1 MAASVPRDHYSIDVF
16 AVDAAML
23 DVLVTLP
30 LEGNHVLVGDYEH
43 AILWIPPTV
52 VLVKVTRVDNN
63 VFEAYH
69 LPDLL

>member
-1 MAASVPRDHYSIDVF
+1 
-16 AVDAAML
+16 ML

-30 LEGNHVLVGDYEH
+30 LEGNHVLVGDHEH
-43 AILWIPPTV
+43 AILRIPPTV